1 MAHKRKGGDAMK
13 NNSETGRRDQRPPV
27 VHMTEEDRADLQRF
41 RELAEK
47 MRPEEK
53 RTVIRQMLE
62 KADTP

>member
-1 MAHKRKGGDAMK
+1 MK